1 MSARRPLVLYEPR
14 GPGRRLP
21 IELLLAAAR
30 VDDRAVEIVDGRLE
44 VAPEGR
50 VVELCREAALLV
62 VAAPSGPALLDAQR
76 ISRAARAAR
85 PDLFV
90 LWMGEHATARPG
102 ECLRAGADA
111 SAVGPA
117 EHTLP
122 ELLGLLDAG
131 LAADRVPGL
140 VLDDAGRERSTGL
153 RADFGPPPTPAR
165 FDRLDLERHF
175 RWCGERRLPCR
186 SSRVAREA
194 NRSPAEWRWAG
205 VAAEAVVA
213 EVTEWVACA
222 RATGIDFVDEEF
234 FADLRRA
241 EAIARGLCA
250 AGVRAS
256 WTARGRV
263 ETLRLL
269 TEDAVLALRQAGCER
284 VRIEV
289 ASGSAGARALWPGAP
304 DEAAV
309 VELAHKLAR
318 GGLPARWEFVVG
330 RPGEP
335 RDALFETYR
344 FARRLHRVAAG
355 SETPIALWR
364 PRAAGLGA
372 QQGPGVPEPA
382 EVAGWAAAETREPEW
397 IAAPVRR
404 WARRFDFY
412 LRWAH
417 QRPDRGLGRWVIHF
431 LARLRVATG
440 VYGLDVERG
449 LVELSRRVRTAN
461 KAARPGSIGWEP

>member
-1 MSARRPLVLYEPR
+1 VSARRPLLLYEPR

-30 VDDRAVEIVDGRLE
+30 VDDRAVELVDGRLE
-44 VAPEGR
+44 VAPERR
-50 VVELCREAALLV
+50 VVELCREAALLA

-85 PDLFV
+85 ADLFV
-90 LWMGEHATARPG
+90 LWLGEHATARPR
-102 ECLRAGADA
+102 ECLEAGAA
-111 SAVGPA
+111 ACAVGSV
-117 EHTLP
+117 ENTLP
-122 ELLGLLDAG
+122 ELLGVLDAG
-131 LAADRVPGL
+131 IAADRVPGL
-140 VLDDAGRERSTGL
+140 VRVDGGREHDTGV
-153 RADFGPPPTPAR
+153 RADFGPPPTPVR

-175 RWCGERRLPCR
+175 RWRGERRLPYR
-186 SSRVAREA
+186 SSRVAA
-194 NRSPAEWRWAG
+194 APPLSPAERRWAG
-205 VAAEAVVA
+205 VPAEVVVA
-213 EVTEWVACA
+213 ELAEWVPRA
-222 RATGIDFVDEEF
+222 RATGVDFVDEEF

-241 EAIARGLCA
+241 ESIARGLVA
-250 AGVRAS
+250 TGVRAG

-269 TEDAVLALRQAGCER
+269 TEDAVLALRQSGCER
-284 VRIEV
+284 VRVEV
-289 ASGSAGARALWPGAP
+289 ASGSAGARALWAGAP

-309 VELAHKLAR
+309 LELAHKLAR

-344 FARRLHRVAAG
+344 FARRLHRVTPG
-355 SETPIALWR
+355 SETPIDLWR
-364 PRAAGLGA
+364 PRAVGLGS

-382 EVAGWAAAETREPEW
+382 DVAGWAAAATREPDW

-417 QRPDRGLGRWVIHF
+417 RRPERGLGRWLIHF
-431 LARLRVATG
+431 LARVRVATG

-449 LVELSRRVRTAN
+449 LVELSRRLRTAN
-461 KAARPGSIGWEP
+461 KAARPGSSGWEP